1 MIELRDFEQRD
12 IEVLVKL
19 LNNKNVTQYLTT
31 RIPQPYTTQDA
42 EWWVNTGSKAGIAKA
57 IDVDGKLAGV
67 ISITI
72 GDYENAR
79 SAEIGYW
86 LGEDYWGEGIAT
98 KAVDKMTNYVFSNS
112 EIVRLFARVFPP
124 NKESMHVLE
133 KCGYIKEGIFKKSIF
148 KGGKYLDEHIFAK
161 INL

>member
-57 IDVDGKLAGV
+57 IDVDGTLVGV

-98 KAVDKMTNYVFSNS
+98 KAVDKMTNNVFSNS
-112 EIVRLFARVFPP
+112 EIVRLFARVFAP

-133 KCGYIKEGIFKKSIF
+133 KCGYTKEGIFKKSIF